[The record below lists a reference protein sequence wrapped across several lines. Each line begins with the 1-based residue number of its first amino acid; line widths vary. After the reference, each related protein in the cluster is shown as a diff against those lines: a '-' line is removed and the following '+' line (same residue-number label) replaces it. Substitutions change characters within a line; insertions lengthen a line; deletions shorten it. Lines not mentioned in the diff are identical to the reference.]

1 MPDRLLLLFPD
12 AQLVAQLQPPLK
24 SRGFEPL
31 PAFNAAAAIA
41 QIPQGE
47 WAAVAVD
54 GQGLS
59 LADRTKLLELHRQ
72 KPFPLF
78 FFQSL
83 ASLSPDRAP
92 LRLLPWPLPPGFTDQ
107 VRTKNAPVVFF
118 TDPDFFAT
126 RALAAKFAEEGV
138 SIQSVDSPAA
148 LGQALKAMAQGA
160 SAAQAKPSHV
170 VISNFKG
177 DFAQAQAFDAQITAA
192 ISGAVCYFLFPLDPA
207 QAAARAVSGKSVVS
221 LRREEARLFPQ
232 IFDQGLTLAAHQSR
246 VRILVVDSIKPELD
260 FCAHALR
267 AAGYDVEALMSDE
280 EAVKA
285 AAKPGSFQ
293 LAVIGSGTLQFAEKF
308 GAQMARKMRENDP
321 NLPFIFIVNALEVQ
335 TVQKGVRQ
343 ALELGMEDMIIRPM
357 DFERLRSSVQRAI
370 ERRFLILKNEWLLE
384 EVTEKSRV
392 LAQINQFQKNFFSV
406 VAHDVKN
413 PLTAVMGYSDM
424 LASKLPSETAEI
436 KWAANIQS
444 AARTLNHLISDLVD
458 FAAIET
464 GKLRLTMAPLDLGL
478 VIDEVQARIEVAA
491 KARKINF
498 SVKRPQALPANLNGD
513 AMRLGQVIQNL
524 STNAIQYTKEG
535 GTVSLE
541 VDVSAAD
548 VTIGVRD
555 NGIGISK
562 DDLPR
567 VFERFFQTAE
577 AMKMRKGGFG
587 LGLKIAREIV
597 LRHGGDMAV
606 ESELGKGSRFYF
618 TLPIPK

>member
-1 MPDRLLLLFPD
+1 MADRLLLLFPD
-12 AQLVAQLQPPLK
+12 AQFVAQIQPPLK
-24 SRGFEPL
+24 SRGFVPL
-31 PAFNAAAAIA
+31 AAYNAAAAIG
-41 QIPQGE
+41 QLPQGE
-47 WAAVAVD
+47 WAAVAAD

-59 LADRTKLLELHRQ
+59 LADRAKILELHRQ

-78 FFQSL
+78 FFDSL

-92 LRLLPWPLPPGFTDQ
+92 LRRLPWPLPSGFTDQ

-118 TDPDFFAT
+118 TDPEFFAT

-138 SIQSVDSPAA
+138 AIQSVDSPMA
-148 LGQALKAMAQGA
+148 LGQTLKAMAQGG
-160 SAAQAKPSHV
+160 SAPQAKTSHV
-170 VISNFKG
+170 VVALFQG
-177 DFAQAQAFDAQITAA
+177 DVAQAQAFDAQITAA
-192 ISGAVCYFLFPLDPA
+192 IPGAVCYFLFPLDPA
-207 QAAARAVSGKSVVS
+207 QAAAKALSEKGVAS

-232 IFDQGLTLAAHQSR
+232 ILDHALTLAARQSR
-246 VRILVVDSIKPELD
+246 VRILVVDSVKPELD

-267 AAGYDVEALMSDE
+267 AAGYEVEALQSDE

-285 AAKPGSFQ
+285 AAKPGAFQ
-293 LAVIGSGTLQFAEKF
+293 LAVIGSGSLQFAEKF
-308 GAQMARKMRENDP
+308 GAQLARKMRENDP
-321 NLPFIFIVNALEVQ
+321 NIPFIFIVNAQEIQ

-357 DFERLRSSVQRAI
+357 DFERLRSSVQRAL
-370 ERRFLILKNEWLLE
+370 ERRFLILKNEWLLD

-424 LASKLPSETAEI
+424 LASKLPSETTEL
-436 KWAANIQS
+436 KWASNIQS
-444 AARTLNHLISDLVD
+444 AAKTINHLISDLVD

-464 GKLRLTMAPLDLGL
+464 GKLRLTMEPLDLGM
-478 VIDEVQARIEVAA
+478 VIDEVQARVEVAA

-498 SVKRPQALPANLNGD
+498 SVKRPQALPASLKGD

-535 GTVSLE
+535 GAVSLE
-541 VDVSAAD
+541 VDVSPLA

-555 NGIGISK
+555 TGIGIAK
-562 DDLPR
+562 EDLPR
-567 VFERFFQTAE
+567 VFERFFQTEE
-577 AMKMRKGGFG
+577 AKKMRKGGFG

-597 LRHGGDMAV
+597 LQHGGDMAV